1 MKIKL
6 AKSEIIHFIG
16 IGGIGMSG
24 LSLIMKGKG
33 FKVQGSDIASNK
45 NIERLKKENIKIT
58 IGHKKQ
64 NINTATIIVV
74 SSAIKKNNPEL
85 IEAKKKQL
93 PIYKRGEMLANIV
106 SLTKNIVV
114 VGSHGKTTTT
124 SLIASIF
131 QETKIDPTII
141 NGGVINSI
149 NNSAKLGKSD
159 WSILEADESDGSF
172 VYIPPTYSIITNI
185 DREHMD
191 FYSSMDE
198 LNKYFIKF
206 ANKVPSFGKSF
217 ICIDDKNNKNLIKKL
232 SIKNYY
238 TYGTDLKANFCIK
251 NIKQSKD
258 YSEFDL
264 KIILP
269 NKKNRLIKKIK
280 IPLLGIHN
288 IRNSVAAAAL
298 SIIVGLSVSSVKK
311 GLKNFKGVQRRF
323 NKNFTFNK
331 VDFFDDY
338 AHHPTEIKVV
348 LDGVNSVYKDYEKI
362 CVFQPHR
369 ISRLKDLITESYKDE
384 KILILAPIVKA
395 RKGHYRDLFE
405 NILKQGFIKVRVDG
419 TIQNIISG
427 LQLDRYK
434 SHDIEIVIDRL
445 EIKDAIDKRLK
456 DSIETALKYGKGVLK
471 IYAPDKDEFRY
482 FSKNLMC
489 PSTGIAYDDPEP
501 NIFSFNSPKGA
512 CKTCNGLGMEMII
525 DKSKIIPDPSLSIER
540 GGLAPISERTSSWID
555 KQLDLIAKR
564 YKFSLKDPINTI
576 PKKAIDVILN
586 GAEESFKISNLS
598 PFIFDSNSSRL
609 KAVA

>member
-6 AKSEIIHFIG
+6 AKSEIIHFVG

-33 FKVQGSDIASNK
+33 FKVQGSDISSNK
-45 NIERLKKENIKIT
+45 NIERLKKETIKIS

-64 NINTATIIVV
+64 NISKATIVVV

-93 PIYKRGEMLANIV
+93 PIYKRGEMLAHIV

-191 FYSSMDE
+191 FYSSMKE
-198 LNKYFIKF
+198 LNEYFIKF
-206 ANKVPSFGKSF
+206 VKKVPSFGKSF
-217 ICIDDKNNKNLIKKL
+217 ICLDDKNNKNLIKNL
-232 SIKNYY
+232 KNKNFY
-238 TYGTDLKANFCIK
+238 TYGLDPKSNFCIK
-251 NIKQSKD
+251 NIKQFRE

-264 KIILP
+264 KIIIP
-269 NKKNRLIKKIK
+269 NKKNKFIKKIR
-280 IPLLGIHN
+280 IPLLGLHN

-298 SIIVGLSVSSVKK
+298 SITVGLTVSSIKK

-323 NKNFTFNK
+323 NKIFTYNE

-348 LDGVNSVYKDYEKI
+348 LDGVSNVYNNYEKI
-362 CVFQPHR
+362 CIFQPHR
-369 ISRLKDLITESYKDE
+369 ISRLKDLK
-384 KILILAPIVKA
+384 
-395 RKGHYRDLFE
+395 
-405 NILKQGFIKVRVDG
+405 
-419 TIQNIISG
+419 
-427 LQLDRYK
+427 
-434 SHDIEIVIDRL
+434 
-445 EIKDAIDKRLK
+445 KRIH
-456 DSIETALKYGKGVLK
+456 SC
-471 IYAPDKDEFRY
+471 F
-482 FSKNLMC
+482 
-489 PSTGIAYDDPEP
+489 
-501 NIFSFNSPKGA
+501 
-512 CKTCNGLGMEMII
+512 
-525 DKSKIIPDPSLSIER
+525 
-540 GGLAPISERTSSWID
+540 
-555 KQLDLIAKR
+555 
-564 YKFSLKDPINTI
+564 
-576 PKKAIDVILN
+576 
-586 GAEESFKISNLS
+586 
-598 PFIFDSNSSRL
+598 
-609 KAVA
+609 